1 MIHGYLEYVQDFRL
15 HGWAF
20 DTVDMNRHLTVEITC
35 GDVVLGRTVANVFR
49 KDLCDNMAGDGCHG
63 FVFDFTERLGSDDLH
78 KIAARLVTEAGEV
91 VSLQRL
97 VYTPQEPDF
106 DPAAQSTSLVYP
118 GASSDNSQYPLFILG
133 STRSGTSAVAQALLA
148 TKRFWGHDEG
158 QMLYLLAYL
167 GDSVRFFYDL
177 KARAGAINGSTLISY
192 VPQSF
197 LYSGLRRVFMDLMRT
212 VAPIPQWF
220 VKTLNHLMV
229 QLAPQLLA
237 MWPHAKF
244 IFMKR
249 RALEFIEP
257 RRRKFPDLAFEDHCR
272 EWVAT
277 MAAWTRVYE
286 KLGGRVL
293 EIDQLYMARC
303 PEVVATA
310 VSTVAGLSA
319 DQSAAFLQ
327 SLAGD
332 RPERTGSAFATALRL
347 QDLDWDAA
355 ARAVFDSVCGPMM
368 THFGYSTDESY
379 SVPGGSY
386 IALRSGRHAVYSR
399 PTLVPSLRTAA

>member
-148 TKRFWGHDEG
+148 TKR
-158 QMLYLLAYL
+158 
-167 GDSVRFFYDL
+167 
-177 KARAGAINGSTLISY
+177 
-192 VPQSF
+192 
-197 LYSGLRRVFMDLMRT
+197 
-212 VAPIPQWF
+212 
-220 VKTLNHLMV
+220 
-229 QLAPQLLA
+229 
-237 MWPHAKF
+237 
-244 IFMKR
+244 
-249 RALEFIEP
+249 
-257 RRRKFPDLAFEDHCR
+257 
-272 EWVAT
+272 WV
-277 MAAWTRVYE
+277 
-286 KLGGRVL
+286 
-293 EIDQLYMARC
+293 
-303 PEVVATA
+303 
-310 VSTVAGLSA
+310 
-319 DQSAAFLQ
+319 
-327 SLAGD
+327 
-332 RPERTGSAFATALRL
+332 
-347 QDLDWDAA
+347 
-355 ARAVFDSVCGPMM
+355 
-368 THFGYSTDESY
+368 
-379 SVPGGSY
+379 
-386 IALRSGRHAVYSR
+386 
-399 PTLVPSLRTAA
+399 